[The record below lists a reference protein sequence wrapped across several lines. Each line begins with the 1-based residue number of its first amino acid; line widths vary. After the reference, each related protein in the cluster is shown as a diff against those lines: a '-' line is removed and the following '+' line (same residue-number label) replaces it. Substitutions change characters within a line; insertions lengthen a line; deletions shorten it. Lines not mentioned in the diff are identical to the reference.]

1 MTIDEEENVH
11 QDKPRTEEVALQP
24 DPLSQNTRVFENTQ
38 KSLAKTEAFFYRMEK
53 ATELMMQ
60 ALSWSLISILFCVS
74 GSILL
79 SIFITVRWA
88 ATNNWMALRFLVYD
102 VLMYNIAAS
111 LTDLPYC
118 IMREKKSAYDRFK
131 KRLEKDLKLSATHE
145 ADRLLAALKE
155 PVQLSLTS
163 YALLDRPLRAT
174 VSE

>member
-1 MTIDEEENVH
+1 MTIDEEENDH
-11 QDKPRTEEVALQP
+11 QDQPRTEEVVLQP
-24 DPLSQNTRVFENTQ
+24 DPVSQNARVFENTQ
-38 KSLAKTEAFFYRMEK
+38 KCLAKTEAFFYRMEK

-60 ALSWSLISILFCVS
+60 ALSWSLISILFFVFC
-74 GSILL
+74 SITL
-79 SIFITVRWA
+79 SIFFAVRWA
-88 ATNNWMALRFLVYD
+88 ATDIWMALHFVVYD
-102 VLMYNIAAS
+102 VLMYNIATS

-163 YALLDRPLRAT
+163 YALLDRPLHAT